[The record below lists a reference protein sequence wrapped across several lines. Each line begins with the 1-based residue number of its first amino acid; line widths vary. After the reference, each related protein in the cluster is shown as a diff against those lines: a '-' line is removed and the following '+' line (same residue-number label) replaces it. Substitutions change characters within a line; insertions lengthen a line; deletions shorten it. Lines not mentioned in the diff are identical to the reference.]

1 MTDSVDWH
9 GSFAETRPKLDPGH
23 PFHVVHRHGTMFA
36 GLYAPA
42 PEDRQEPHRQDE
54 AYVVVAG
61 SARFWRPDG
70 SVDVVPGDYLFVP
83 ASMEHRFEA
92 MSDDFAAWAIF
103 WGPPGGESTSGR

>member
-1 MTDSVDWH
+1 MAEQFDWH
-9 GSFAETRPKLDPGH
+9 GSFAETRGKLDEGH

-54 AYVVVAG
+54 AYVVVAVG
-61 SARFWRPDG
+61 
-70 SVDVVPGDYLFVP
+70 PGDYLFVP

-103 WGPPGGESTSGR
+103 WGPAGGEGNGPK